1 MEHADRRCL
10 HRAARAGDPGP
21 DRGEVPDHGAAPPRA
36 RPDRSRAGVNPT
48 PHRQR
53 PLCERES
60 VHWID
65 TAQQAKRVLQ
75 PAAQVTMVAD
85 READIYPLW
94 GSVPEARFHVLTR
107 AFTDRS
113 LADGG
118 KLFAA
123 AAAFPVAGWRKIAL
137 PARDPGQPK
146 RTAMVELRYGAVEI
160 RRPEHENDRSLPPTV
175 SLRVLE
181 VREVKPPS
189 HVEPLHWRLLT
200 THTIPDAATAWQI
213 VGWYQ
218 QRRTVISGDEVTGA
232 AIGR

>member
-1 MEHADRRCL
+1 MSGAVPGSTRR
-10 HRAARAGDPGP
+10 HIASG
-21 DRGEVPDHGAAPPRA
+21 
-36 RPDRSRAGVNPT
+36 
-48 PHRQR
+48 

-75 PAAQVTMVAD
+75 PAAQVTVVAD

-94 GSVPEARFHVLTR
+94 GSVPEPQFHVLTR
-107 AFTDRS
+107 AFKDRL
-113 LADGG
+113 LANGG

-123 AAAFPVAGWRKIAL
+123 ADKLPVAGRHNIEL

-146 RTAMVELRYGAVEI
+146 RTAVVELRYGAVEI

-175 SLRVLE
+175 SLRVVE
-181 VREVKPPS
+181 AREAESPPG
-189 HVEPLHWRLLT
+189 VEPLHWRLLT
-200 THTIPDAATAWQI
+200 THTITDAAAAWQI
-213 VGWYQ
+213 VRWYQ
-218 QRRTVISGDEVTGA
+218 QRWIIEQLPRIKSGVAGA